1 MRQFP
6 LSLCVIAALCPAIGW
21 AQDSGADAFAA
32 RDFARA
38 KALWFDAAAEG
49 SPDAMLG
56 LGLLADRGF
65 GQTRDLDAAFDWYQ
79 KAANLGLAEAQFNI
93 AIMYDA
99 GIGRARNARAAQ
111 LWYTRAALRDHTR
124 AQYNLG
130 LLLTSGDGIV
140 ANPAVAAHWFDLAA
154 PSIAA
159 AAEKPRDVTVQT
171 DVIATPE
178 ITFAEAGTQGVEL
191 IWDAPPQ
198 TSPRY
203 LVEVLRTPPADADY
217 GLPLTAEVTAGSGYL
232 GNTAENVLW
241 RVSNLSSDNLD
252 YESSQWVAPRDV
264 VPPKGRVTFIIDPDV
279 DGMARTAGV
288 FADQLRGA
296 GYWVRVD
303 DEAPKAIADFYISY
317 GYTSDQ
323 IFADEVA
330 QYLPFLRGI
339 APVKQVAGATHPE
352 EIFVN
357 LAALR

>member
-1 MRQFP
+1 MKRFH
-6 LSLCVIAALCPAIGW
+6 LSLCVVAALYPAFGW
-21 AQDSGADAFAA
+21 AQDNGADAFAA

-38 KALWFDAAAEG
+38 QTLWLDEAAEG

-65 GQTRDLDAAFDWYQ
+65 GQPRDIDLAFDWYE

-99 GIGRARNARAAQ
+99 GIGRARDAGAAQ

-130 LLLTSGDGIV
+130 LLLEAGDGIA
-140 ANPAVAAHWFDLAA
+140 ANPALAAHWFDLAA
-154 PSIAA
+154 ASIPA
-159 AAEKPRDVTVQT
+159 AAEKPRDATVRT
-171 DVIATPE
+171 DTITAPD
-178 ITFAEAGTQGVEL
+178 ITFAQADRQGMEL
-191 IWDAPPQ
+191 IWDVTPQ
-198 TSPRY
+198 TSSRY
-203 LVEVLRTPPADADY
+203 LVEALRAPLLDADY
-217 GLPLTAEVTAGSGYL
+217 SAPLTSQSTVASAYL
-232 GNTAENVLW
+232 DTNLDNALW
-241 RVSNLSSDNLD
+241 RVSNLSDDGLD
-252 YESSQWVAPRDV
+252 YAASRWVVPQDV
-264 VPPKGRVTFIIDPDV
+264 IPPKGRVTFVIDPELAS
-279 DGMARTAGV
+279 MAQAADV

-303 DEAPKAIADFYISY
+303 TEAPEEFTDFYISY

-323 IFADEVA
+323 VFADEVA
-330 QYLPFLRGI
+330 QYLPILGEFTPL
-339 APVKQVAGATHPE
+339 KQVVGATHPE